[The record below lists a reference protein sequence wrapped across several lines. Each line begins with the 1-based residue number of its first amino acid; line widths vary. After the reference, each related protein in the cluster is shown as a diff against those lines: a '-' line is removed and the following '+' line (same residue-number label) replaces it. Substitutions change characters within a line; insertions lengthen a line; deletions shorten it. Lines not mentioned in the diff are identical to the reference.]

1 MFPLTQQVPTHM
13 SEGGDEDEDDGGE
26 SQGDISRIQLPDDG
40 STEVGGS
47 KQGSYRN
54 DSIR

>member
-1 MFPLTQQVPTHM
+1 MFPLTQQIPAHM
-13 SEGGDEDEDDGGE
+13 SEGGDEDKDDGGE
-26 SQGDISRIQLPDDG
+26 GQGDISRIQLPDDG

-47 KQGSYRN
+47 KQKSYRD

>member
-1 MFPLTQQVPTHM
+1 M
-13 SEGGDEDEDDGGE
+13 SEGGDKYEDDGGE
-26 SQGDISRIQLPDDG
+26 GQGDISRIQLPDDG
-40 STEVGGS
+40 ITEIGGS

>member
-1 MFPLTQQVPTHM
+1 MN
-13 SEGGDEDEDDGGE
+13 EGGDEDEDDGGE
-26 SQGDISRIQLPDDG
+26 SQGDISRIQLTDDG

>member
-1 MFPLTQQVPTHM
+1 MFPLTQQVPAHV

-47 KQGSYRN
+47 K
-54 DSIR
+54 